1 MALPP
6 VLDCTTNA
14 YTGKNVLVDVA
25 FGCGDVPDPRDLS
38 FMPFGAMR
46 TKSLNISQDTNDATA
61 DDTVGFFREMIGS
74 YKNFTFS
81 GDGVARAKDGSRSNV
96 VMLTKYFMT
105 VQQANVWTRITYPDI
120 TVIFYGMINDMS
132 RESPNDDVATYS
144 FEVTATSSD
153 HGVIVDDT
161 PDTTV
166 AVTGVT
172 MLPKTLALKVGATGN
187 VAATVAPAG
196 ANQVVLYTS
205 TNEAAAK
212 VNAAGVVTA
221 TGVGTAII
229 TALAVGNMSKTDTCT
244 VTVTAP

>member
-6 VLDCTTNA
+6 VLDCPKDA
-14 YTGKNVLVDVA
+14 YTGKNVLVDFSFA
-25 FGCGDVPDPRDLS
+25 CGNVPDPRDLS
-38 FMPFGAMR
+38 YMPIGAMR
-46 TKSLNISQDTNDATA
+46 GKSMNISQDTIDTTSDATE
-61 DDTVGFFREMIGS
+61 GLFRSMIGS
-74 YKNFTFS
+74 YKSFTFS
-81 GDGVARAKDGSRSNV
+81 GDGVALARDGSRSNL

-105 VQQANVWTRITYPDI
+105 VEQSNIWMRVTYPDI
-120 TVIFYGMINDMS
+120 TVYFYGLINDLS
-132 RESPNDDVATYS
+132 REAPNDDVATFS
-144 FEVTATSSD
+144 LEVTATSSS

-161 PDTTV
+161 PNTTV
-166 AVTGVT
+166 TVTGVT